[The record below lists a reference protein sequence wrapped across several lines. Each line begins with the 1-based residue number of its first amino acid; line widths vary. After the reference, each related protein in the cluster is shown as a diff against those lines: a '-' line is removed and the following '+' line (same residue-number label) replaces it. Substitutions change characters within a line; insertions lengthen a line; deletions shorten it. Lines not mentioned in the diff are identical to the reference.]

1 MPLVKPIPPDPAA
14 IGQRDRATAI
24 SRRLRSRLTLCST
37 ALAIAISLTSPNPL
51 HACACC
57 TDFGQRDV
65 KVIQLDS
72 YRLETI
78 KRLRFSNKAELFTGP
93 MGVEEIKGI
102 SVSSELL
109 DLAVSQGRHRWVFEF
124 RDNERHSGTLTL
136 NIPNSVSIFEVDPR
150 QEKPKAEG
158 GQGPRLYKEWKL
170 TGRAVGTGIFS
181 GGVGAGQNI
190 TLILQGHGNSCT
202 TADDFTH
209 WTLILYGPKA
219 EYSLFGE
226 LGAPISD

>member
-1 MPLVKPIPPDPAA
+1 MRSASSGARGGRPQCLPAA
-14 IGQRDRATAI
+14 
-24 SRRLRSRLTLCST
+24 
-37 ALAIAISLTSPNPL
+37 
-51 HACACC
+51 
-57 TDFGQRDV
+57 F
-65 KVIQLDS
+65 
-72 YRLETI
+72 
-78 KRLRFSNKAELFTGP
+78 
-93 MGVEEIKGI
+93 
-102 SVSSELL
+102 L

-202 TADDFTH
+202 TADNFTH

-226 LGAPISD
+226 LGAPTSD